1 MECRTLPD
9 SFFYYYNYFLVSQQ
23 CSSNTTTY
31 VILLHKVIHRELVLS
46 KRRVDFYLGY
56 DGSLCYKH
64 SLCNSAVIM
73 SHWAILN
80 CFFVEYPIGLWSYMT
95 TAAHAWFTVTDYPK
109 LLIEHFLTTLRIYR
123 RLPVLTIF
131 FPSFFDYLCHVQ
143 FDQFYSR
150 NFRESHWNGQI
161 PAKILI
167 HRSTGIC
174 LDMG

>member
-31 VILLHKVIHRELVLS
+31 VILLRKVIHRELVLS
-46 KRRVDFYLGY
+46 KRRVDFYLGN

-64 SLCNSAVIM
+64 SLCNSAVIV

-95 TAAHAWFTVTDYPK
+95 TAAHAWFTITDYPK

-131 FPSFFDYLCHVQ
+131 FHLSLIIYVM
-143 FDQFYSR
+143 YSLTSSTV
-150 NFRESHWNGQI
+150 EISEKVIGM
-161 PAKILI
+161 AKFQP
-167 HRSTGIC
+167 RS
-174 LDMG
+174 

>member
-31 VILLHKVIHRELVLS
+31 VILLRKVIHRELVLS
-46 KRRVDFYLGY
+46 KRRVDFYLGN

-64 SLCNSAVIM
+64 SLCNSAVIV

-95 TAAHAWFTVTDYPK
+95 TAAHAWFAVTDYPK

-131 FPSFFDYLCHVQ
+131 FHLSLIIYVM
-143 FDQFYSR
+143 YSLTSSTV
-150 NFRESHWNGQI
+150 EISEKVIGM
-161 PAKILI
+161 AKFQP
-167 HRSTGIC
+167 RS
-174 LDMG
+174 